1 MGTNFIDSQRISSAP
16 GSGRGSSTCLNLCS
30 STTRRQSCRQH
41 GRAFRSIGNPAS
53 SNLHV
58 TYAGDSVNLQM
69 GASVQSDRGVGR
81 SVASNDEMSTVGW
94 RAFVDQVS
102 GEWDGVCVVFD
113 TDGTPRELPE
123 YYVPQAYRDWDVKLY
138 DWQCQCSMHCPD
150 VSVQSIS
157 TVTRKLMPTVGCE
170 ADAIAFTE
178 DGQTNSFI
186 FSNCGLAT
194 QNPTEDLLL
203 NESAFD
209 CKAEHI
215 LTLDEGSRIRFIHLL
230 KRMGPERK
238 WKINSIEIY
247 VEKRDGPYTGRR
259 ELAGCG
265 GGMDPFAKTEAMADP
280 VGTVSRFSQDLGKKM
295 GSCDTIIGL
304 PQNCWTSFTCDPDEL
319 VIDIHAG
326 VVSQDGTSM
335 AAVHQKSIR
344 GQLVESSLCR
354 FPQ

>member
-1 MGTNFIDSQRISSAP
+1 MSTILTVVQQSFSGPRYGQR
-16 GSGRGSSTCLNLCS
+16 SSTCSSVCS
-30 STTRRQSCRQH
+30 SSTTTRRQSCRHH
-41 GRAFRSIGNPAS
+41 GVAFRSHRPS
-53 SNLHV
+53 SLHV
-58 TYAGDSVNLQM
+58 TYAYNSLNLQ
-69 GASVQSDRGVGR
+69 AETSVQNEGSWKV
-81 SVASNDEMSTVGW
+81 
-94 RAFVDQVS
+94 FVDQVS

-113 TDGTPRELPE
+113 SDGTPRELPE

-138 DWQCQCSMHCPD
+138 DWQCQCSMHCPE
-150 VSVQSIS
+150 VSVESIS

-178 DGQTNSFI
+178 DGQTNRFI
-186 FSNCGLAT
+186 YSNCGLAT
-194 QNPTEDLLL
+194 QAPTEDVLV

-215 LTLDEGSRIRFIHLL
+215 LTLNEGSRIRFIHLL

-238 WKINSIEIY
+238 WKVNSVEMY

-280 VGTVSRFSQDLGKKM
+280 VDTVSKFSQDLGKKV
-295 GSCDTIIGL
+295 SICDTIIGL

-319 VIDIHAG
+319 VLDIHAG
-326 VVSQDGTSM
+326 VVSRDGTSM
-335 AAVHQKSIR
+335 ATVHQKTVR

-354 FPQ
+354 FFQ